1 MTSPETT
8 IEIPQITS
16 FADVPTE
23 FWIAIGIQF
32 FVLVFGV
39 WAFAKLIKFVINL
52 PSRIAKL
59 PPATDTNTASIDDD
73 FADIAE
79 EMKKEKNNDR

>member
-1 MTSPETT
+1 MTSLETT
-8 IEIPQITS
+8 IEVPQITTL
-16 FADVPTE
+16 ADVPTE
-23 FWIAIGIQF
+23 FWMAMTIQF

-59 PPATDTNTASIDDD
+59 PPATDTNPSSIDDD

-79 EMKKEKNNDR
+79 QMKKERGHD